1 MSGVLRVALVR
12 GFLPATWSARV
23 RFVTGLVLVFLGC
36 VLARADTN
44 TGPGM
49 LFLHCRIQ
57 GQAVTVLRTVHAP
70 GVVKAPGVANGEI
83 EYALLSAQG
92 ETLWRGVIEDPRV
105 QRFDYEDPPR
115 SGRLRLK
122 VIRHEAA
129 EFVVRVPARADAR
142 WIEFRKLDPA
152 AADAATDAS
161 TRPRKTVLGRFALFQ
176 PPTPGQ

>member
-1 MSGVLRVALVR
+1 MSGLLRSASVQ
-12 GFLPATWSARV
+12 GFFPATWSVRV
-23 RFVTGLVLVFLGC
+23 RLVTGLVLVFLGC

-44 TGPGM
+44 TGPGI

-57 GQAVTVLRTVHAP
+57 GQVVTVLRTAHAP
-70 GVVKAPGVANGEI
+70 GVVKPPAAATGEI

-92 ETLWRGVIEDPRV
+92 ETLWRGVLDDPRV

-142 WIEFRKLDPA
+142 WIEFRKLDLA
-152 AADAATDAS
+152 APDAS
-161 TRPRKTVLGRFALFQ
+161 ARPRKTVLGRFVLPQ
-176 PPTPGQ
+176 PPTPGR